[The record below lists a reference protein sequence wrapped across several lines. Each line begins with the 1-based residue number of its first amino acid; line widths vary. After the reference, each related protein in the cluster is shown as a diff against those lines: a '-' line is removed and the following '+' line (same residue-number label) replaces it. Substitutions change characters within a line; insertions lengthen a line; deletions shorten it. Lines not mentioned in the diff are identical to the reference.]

1 MKIADKFDFEE
12 WLYKQLIL
20 VRASLSLEDYSF
32 SVYSEE
38 EWAKQGDIEPNCINV
53 IIKYLSASKSFIS
66 TIQPIQLVIISEEN
80 SLQIAQ
86 MIFTKFF
93 NDYNWNLNKVDD
105 LMIKTQ
111 VNSPVVI
118 SNFEIIGTGYR
129 SALFQTM
136 NLYIIEN
143 AFDLQF
149 MTYFADDD
157 TEEEVNYINFSMA
170 YAMSGDVKPFPSEP
184 FAKTTRTLQTLA
196 ISLTVPMLKT
206 SKFVNKILSIMNG
219 STSGN
224 EDINLCFAFGDEMAE
239 FNLYLKLASATIAS
253 APNDIPSLIVGLTL

>member
-1 MKIADKFDFEE
+1 
-12 WLYKQLIL
+12 
-20 VRASLSLEDYSF
+20 
-32 SVYSEE
+32 
-38 EWAKQGDIEPNCINV
+38 
-53 IIKYLSASKSFIS
+53 
-66 TIQPIQLVIISEEN
+66 
-80 SLQIAQ
+80 
-86 MIFTKFF
+86 
-93 NDYNWNLNKVDD
+93 
-105 LMIKTQ
+105 MIKTQ